1 MNDNEKEK
9 QKEKELEIEIGD
21 FTAGIMPYGSSD
33 IRSAIST
40 LIEYGVENAGDNL
53 VELVEGYVDVTD
65 VNLNDVDVCYV
76 ALEHIL
82 QTVRNHIDDYLKF
95 DIVNDAGFDTYS
107 NFLDSQF
114 DYSDNDKKKLQKE
127 LDKASEETLIR
138 LLDEEFV
145 ADWLEDIGI
154 TCKVKRSI

>member
-33 IRSAIST
+33 IRSAISI

-95 DIVNDAGFDTYS
+95 DIVNDAGFYTYS

-114 DYSDNDKKKLQKE
+114 DYSENDQKMLQKAI
-127 LDKASEETLIR
+127 DKTDKETLTR
-138 LLDEEFV
+138 LLNEEFV
-145 ADWLEDIGI
+145 ADWLEDVGI
-154 TCKVKRSI
+154 AHKIDL